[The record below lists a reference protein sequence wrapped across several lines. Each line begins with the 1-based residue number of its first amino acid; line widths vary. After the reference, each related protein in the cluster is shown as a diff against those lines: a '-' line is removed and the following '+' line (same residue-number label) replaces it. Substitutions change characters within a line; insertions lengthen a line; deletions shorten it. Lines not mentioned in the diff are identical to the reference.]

1 MWIGIA
7 LFVVSVFFTFL
18 LYCCLV
24 AGRRADE
31 QMGISDFK
39 MEEEN
44 HEQEK

>member
-7 LFVVSVFFTFL
+7 ILAVSLFFTFL

-31 QMGISDFK
+31 QMGLSDHE

-44 HEQEK
+44 DEQKK